1 MSDRGRPINEP
12 ETAQHAAGGTRHGSQ
27 GSDEHGM
34 TGGRQD
40 PALAPRDV
48 ARAGEDRP
56 TVGVPPTPGNTESP
70 GERRAPLAAGRT
82 PAGPMRAYPPGRGA
96 GPQSAYP
103 SSAQPFPQADAG
115 AAQAASPVVAEA
127 ATPAEAAAGTGLLRP
142 ETRAAIAA
150 LRDKYPQVQ
159 SAVLD
164 ALRLAQ
170 AERGYLPAEA
180 IGEVGEILG
189 VSPHHL
195 SSLAT
200 FYTMYFTEPVGRY
213 VVEVCDNLSCALW
226 GSRRL
231 LAQLEAEL
239 GVAAGE
245 TTPDGSVTLL
255 RTIECLA
262 ACGGAPALRV
272 NTTYREKLTDAD
284 VPALVAALRTGTF
297 VENS

>member
-1 MSDRGRPINEP
+1 MNDRGRTTNEP
-12 ETAQHAAGGTRHGSQ
+12 GSTRNSP

-56 TVGVPPTPGNTESP
+56 TVSVPPTEGNTDAP

-82 PAGPMRAYPPGRGA
+82 PSGPMRAYPPGRAA

-115 AAQAASPVVAEA
+115 AAQASTAAAPVADTE
-127 ATPAEAAAGTGLLRP
+127 TPAEAAAGAGLLRP
-142 ETRAAIAA
+142 ETRVAIAQ

-170 AERGYLPAEA
+170 DERGYLPAEA
-180 IGEVGEILG
+180 IGEVGEVLG
-189 VSPHHL
+189 ISPHHL

-200 FYTMYFTEPVGRY
+200 FYTMFFTQPVGRY

-231 LAQLEAEL
+231 LAQLETAL
-239 GVAAGE
+239 GVSAGE

-272 NTTYREKLTDAD
+272 NTTYRERLTDAD
-284 VPALVAALRTGTF
+284 VPALVAELRAGTF